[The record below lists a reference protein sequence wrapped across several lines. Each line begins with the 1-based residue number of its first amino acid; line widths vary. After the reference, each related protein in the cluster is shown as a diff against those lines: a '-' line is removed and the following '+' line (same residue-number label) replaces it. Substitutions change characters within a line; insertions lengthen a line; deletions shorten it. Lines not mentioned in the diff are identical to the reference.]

1 MKKVLIT
8 GGSGLLGRSITHLL
22 LKSGFQVAW
31 LTRKE
36 NGSMPIKH
44 FVWDVDKG
52 EIDAEAIQFADVIVH
67 LAGAGIADKPW
78 TPTRKKEI
86 IDSRV
91 KATNLLVSAIKAGG
105 RSPEL
110 VVAASAVGYYGA
122 VTELPVFSENDP
134 PASDFLGNTTRLW
147 EEATNQFRELGIKT
161 IQFRIGVVLAANGGA
176 LPKMMT
182 PVKFGL
188 GAALGSGRQWMP
200 WIHVDDLSR
209 MFLYPMLNDLSDGV
223 YNAVSPAHN
232 NNKQFMKMLAKVLKR
247 PYFLPPIPGF
257 VMKMALGEMADMVLY
272 GSLVSSDKIQ
282 KAGFSFAFTDLEPA
296 LEDLVTK
303 QKHLSDTD

>member
-8 GGSGLLGRSITHLL
+8 GGSGLLGRRITYML

-36 NGSMPIKH
+36 NGSLPVKY

-52 EIDAEAIQFADVIVH
+52 EMDAEAIQFADVIVH

-78 TPTRKKEI
+78 TLARKKEI
-86 IDSRV
+86 VDSRV

-110 VVAASAVGYYGA
+110 VIAASAVGYYGA
-122 VTELPVFSENDP
+122 VTEHAVFSENDP
-134 PASDFLGNTTRLW
+134 PASDFLGNTTRKW
-147 EEATNQFRELGIKT
+147 EEATSQFRELGIKT

-176 LPKMMT
+176 LLKMMT
-182 PVKFGL
+182 PVKYGL
-188 GAALGSGRQWMP
+188 GAALGTGRQWMP

-209 MFLYPMLNDLSDGV
+209 MFLFAMLNDLSDGV
-223 YNAVSPAHN
+223 YNAVSPAHD

-272 GSLVSSDKIQ
+272 GSLVSSEKIQ
-282 KAGFSFAFTDLEPA
+282 KAGFSFTFTDLKTA
-296 LEDLVTK
+296 LDNLVTK
-303 QKHLSDTD
+303 QKHLSDTH